1 MEHLDARCPTCT
13 AGLALRRE
21 AGGHTWRCG
30 HCAAAAVPIS
40 RLRRERDAG
49 VVSQLW
55 ASARASGLATG
66 VGCVF
71 CRKPSGRVIVEVPDG
86 AVSMDVCAR
95 CQLAWV
101 SDATLARVPERPRP
115 PGVAPNELPPE
126 AKVAY
131 AQAIASMR
139 RDRIR
144 EEESR
149 DAPVEVAKGVLGAL
163 DLVDLFV
170 P

>member
-30 HCAAAAVPIS
+30 PCASAAVPIS

-55 ASARASGLATG
+55 ASARSPGLATG
-66 VGCVF
+66 VTCIF
-71 CRKPSGRVIVEVPDG
+71 CRKPSGRVTVEVPDG
-86 AVSMDVCAR
+86 AVSIDVCAR

-101 SDATLARVPERPRP
+101 SDATLARIPDRPRP
-115 PGVAPNELPPE
+115 PTLAPNELPPE

-131 AQAIASMR
+131 AQAIASMW
-139 RDRIR
+139 RDRIQ
-144 EEESR
+144 EEKNR
-149 DAPVEVAKGVLGAL
+149 DAAVEVAKGVLNAL
-163 DLVDLFV
+163 SLFGS
-170 P
+170 

>member
-1 MEHLDARCPTCT
+1 MTERDDARCPVCGVELT
-13 AGLALRRE
+13 LQRE

-30 HCAAAAVPIS
+30 PCASAAVPIS

-49 VVSQLW
+49 VVSQAW
-55 ASARASGLATG
+55 AAARAPAVATG

-71 CRKPSGRVIVEVPDG
+71 CRKPSGRVVVEVPD
-86 AVSMDVCAR
+86 AVVSIDVCAR

-101 SDATLARVPERPRP
+101 SDASLARIPARPRP
-115 PGVAPNELPPE
+115 PSLAPNELPPE

-131 AQAIASMR
+131 AQAIASMW

-144 EEESR
+144 DDR
-149 DAPVEVAKGVLGAL
+149 DRERAVTLIEGITEAAARLTT
-163 DLVDLFV
+163 
-170 P
+170 